1 MGRNSSALKFGW
13 IAGASKLTPVQS
25 RGGAL
30 RADYAVLVK
39 KGARVPAKPHIRA
52 ASSHQRPLL
61 PPPRWPP
68 HLTTPILTNHP
79 YLPAICP
86 SHNWKS
92 RARASMQSNRFCK
105 IWGDKYT
112 PQIADRLLRPFIPFV
127 ERLTYME
134 TSKLTLTL
142 PIRVTFCQF
151 SESFSLGKFRGR
163 GSEFMLER
171 PF

>member
-1 MGRNSSALKFGW
+1 MPWRELYWHRNFFCDKVSHLKHPSVGSIWTYFLHWCTGSPPNHYRGKDDCHPLKFGW

-92 RARASMQSNRFCK
+92 RARASMQ
-105 IWGDKYT
+105 D
-112 PQIADRLLRPFIPFV
+112 QPF
-127 ERLTYME
+127 L
-134 TSKLTLTL
+134 
-142 PIRVTFCQF
+142 
-151 SESFSLGKFRGR
+151 
-163 GSEFMLER
+163 
-171 PF
+171 

>member
-13 IAGASKLTPVQS
+13 IAGASKLTPVQG

-61 PPPRWPP
+61 PPPWWPP

-112 PQIADRLLRPFIPFV
+112 PQIASRLLRPFIPFV
-127 ERLTYME
+127 ERLIYGDIKIDIDINCPCDFLSILWVIFTWEMQRIWVYVRNA
-134 TSKLTLTL
+134 TLAT
-142 PIRVTFCQF
+142 
-151 SESFSLGKFRGR
+151 
-163 GSEFMLER
+163 
-171 PF
+171 